1 MGEISLKREGERQVG
16 ALVSTSSLQVNSALI
31 SHHDDDGFLGIF
43 WLSET
48 FWSSMA
54 FMIPFSSPEISKVQ
68 NFFKKKL
75 DSKIAATESFSA
87 GCELMFPVL
96 RYPLNTHTHTQKERT
111 KPIKAS
117 DSMFRFPSLI
127 HPR

>member
-16 ALVSTSSLQVNSALI
+16 ALVSTSWLQVNSALI

-68 NFFKKKL
+68 NFFKKKNWIQKL
-75 DSKIAATESFSA
+75 QLRKVFQPAASSCFLSFVI
-87 GCELMFPVL
+87 L
-96 RYPLNTHTHTQKERT
+96 
-111 KPIKAS
+111 
-117 DSMFRFPSLI
+117 
-127 HPR
+127 